1 MDVDDDGND
10 NDDGG
15 VDDDDGVNINDD
27 NDANG
32 GDSMSKA
39 EYHDNADDGGGN
51 SNNDGSI
58 DGDVLFG
65 DWCVDGEGGEEFD
78 YGDEQSESVASDLA
92 ECNRTSKMEMT
103 VGVIQWGILKER
115 QR

>member
-15 VDDDDGVNINDD
+15 VDDDDGVNINDG

-51 SNNDGSI
+51 SNNDGSV
-58 DGDVLFG
+58 DGDVLLG
-65 DWCVDGEGGEEFD
+65 I
-78 YGDEQSESVASDLA
+78 
-92 ECNRTSKMEMT
+92 
-103 VGVIQWGILKER
+103 GVLMGKVVRRLIMGMSNLRVLQVTLLNVIEVPKWK
-115 QR
+115 